1 MKPSEMHD
9 AVAHRLGSKA
19 CEPVHVAKQWMPLP
33 VDFMVY
39 VAEGV
44 ALVTS
49 VIIR

>member
-1 MKPSEMHD
+1 MKPPGLQWPID
-9 AVAHRLGSKA
+9 QGAKPVNRT
-19 CEPVHVAKQWMPLP
+19 PVHVAKQWTP

-44 ALVTS
+44 ALGTS